1 MNLRRSITSTLSTPS
16 QRIGPAFPALGIL
29 WAFPVYQMRT
39 LFVALIMLG
48 AATGYASELFGPV
61 LGFTS
66 AERGVY

>member
-1 MNLRRSITSTLSTPS
+1 MNNEARQSVFMARRYC
-16 QRIGPAFPALGIL
+16 
-29 WAFPVYQMRT
+29 YQMPT
-39 LFVALIMLG
+39 VFVALIMLG